1 MVYKRF
7 LCLFS
12 VFCVAFLFACGSA
25 DTLSGSG
32 GASGAFS
39 ESAPSSSFC
48 ESLAESSYEESMC
61 EPSEEISE
69 ESFEESSTEVSMPE
83 KTAESILNSMTL
95 KEKVY
100 QLFIVAPEQFQ
111 NSSNV
116 TKSDEATRLA
126 IENQPVGGIIYFSK
140 NIVSPDQCIKMIS
153 GVQSYSKIPLFISV
167 DEEGGR
173 VARIGNNPLMGTTK
187 FPSMSS
193 IKTPS
198 EAYNVGFTIGNDIKR
213 LGFNLDFAPIAD
225 IFSNP
230 FNTVIGDRA
239 FGSNANETAILVEN
253 AVKGFNDSNV
263 LCTLKHFPG
272 HGNTSTDSHY
282 GYAETLKTLEEL
294 ADFEF
299 LPFEA
304 GVGAGADFVMLGHIS
319 APNITGNSLP
329 ATLSKEI
336 VSVLRRQIGFEG
348 IIITD
353 SMSMQ
358 AITNSYTSAQS
369 AVMAVQA
376 GVDMILIPQ
385 NLAEAVNG
393 IIGAVNDG
401 TITEE
406 RINQSVL
413 KIIQIKLEKGIIE

>member
-12 VFCVAFLFACGSA
+12 VFCVAFLFACGST
-25 DTLSGSG
+25 DTLSGSD
-32 GASGAFS
+32 GASGFFS

-48 ESLAESSYEESMC
+48 ESLADSSYEESFC
-61 EPSEEISE
+61 ESSEEFSE
-69 ESFEESSTEVSMPE
+69 ESFEEASTNVSMPE
-83 KTAESILNSMTL
+83 NTAESILNSMTL
-95 KEKVY
+95 EEKVY
-100 QLFIVAPEQFQ
+100 QLFIVAPEQLQ
-111 NSSNV
+111 NSHTV
-116 TKSDEATRLA
+116 TKSDEETRLA
-126 IENQPVGGIIYFSK
+126 IQNQPVGGIIYFSK

-153 GVQSYSKIPLFISV
+153 GIQSYSKIPLFISV

-173 VARIGNNPLMGTTK
+173 VARIANNPLMGTTK

-193 IKTPS
+193 IKTPN

-225 IFSNP
+225 IFSNSL
-230 FNTVIGDRA
+230 NRVIGDRA
-239 FGSNANETAILVEN
+239 FGSDATETAILVEN
-253 AVKGFNDSNV
+253 AVRGFNDSNV

-294 ADFEF
+294 AEFEF

-336 VSVLRRQIGFEG
+336 VSVLRQKIGFEG

-353 SMSMQ
+353 SMAMQ
-358 AITNSYTSAQS
+358 AITKLYTSAQA

-393 IIGAVNDG
+393 IIDAVNDG

>member
-1 MVYKRF
+1 M
-7 LCLFS
+7 
-12 VFCVAFLFACGSA
+12 
-25 DTLSGSG
+25 
-32 GASGAFS
+32 
-39 ESAPSSSFC
+39 
-48 ESLAESSYEESMC
+48 
-61 EPSEEISE
+61 
-69 ESFEESSTEVSMPE
+69 
-83 KTAESILNSMTL
+83 
-95 KEKVY
+95 
-100 QLFIVAPEQFQ
+100 
-111 NSSNV
+111 
-116 TKSDEATRLA
+116 
-126 IENQPVGGIIYFSK
+126 IYFSK

-153 GVQSYSKIPLFISV
+153 GIQSYSGIPLFISV

-173 VARIGNNPLMGTTK
+173 VARIANNRLMGTTK
-187 FPSMSS
+187 FPGMSS
-193 IKTPS
+193 IKTTN

-239 FGSNANETAILVEN
+239 FGSDANETATLVEY

-272 HGNTSTDSHY
+272 HGDTSTDTHY

-299 LPFEA
+299 LPFES
-304 GVGAGADFVMLGHIS
+304 GINAGADFVMLGHIS
-319 APNITGNSLP
+319 APNVTGNSLP

-336 VSVLRRQIGFEG
+336 VLILRRQIGFEG

-358 AITNSYTSAQS
+358 AITNLYTSAHA

-376 GVDMILIPQ
+376 GVDMILIPE
-385 NLAEAVNG
+385 NLTEAANG
-393 IIGAVNDG
+393 IIDAVNDG

-413 KIIQIKLEKGIIE
+413 KILQIKLEKGIIE